1 MPLLARAAALAT
13 IALTMCADDVT
24 SLRVTGLTM
33 PTSAALD
40 VAGHLWISEK
50 VRTNLSLRPWGGWG
64 RGRVAAREVC
74 PQPRENIAPEF
85 QFRARSHDDRN

>member
-13 IALTMCADDVT
+13 IALTMCPDDVT

-40 VAGHLWISEK
+40 GAGHLWISEK
-50 VRTNLSLRPWGGWG
+50 VRTNLFLCPWGGWG
-64 RGRVAAREVC
+64 RGRGAAREVLL
-74 PQPRENIAPEF
+74 QPRANIVAQIPVPCPI
-85 QFRARSHDDRN
+85 AR